1 MIVNII
7 ENSNIK
13 ETKISIECNKTDES
27 IIKLVSLIKNI
38 NNNDRKIIGISQ
50 GETYCLEQDRIL
62 YFESVDRKTFCYT
75 EDSVFEVGMKLYEID
90 EKYENTSYLRI
101 SKSVIV
107 NLNRVKSVKPEFDGK
122 MLATMDNSEK
132 IYISRQYVS
141 EFKKKIGIGGKK
153 DG

>member
-13 ETKISIECNKTDES
+13 ETKINIECNKTDES
-27 IIKLVSLIKNI
+27 IIKLISIIKNI
-38 NNNDRKIIGISQ
+38 NKNDKKVIGISR
-50 GETYCLEQDRIL
+50 GETYCLDKNEVL
-62 YFESVDRKTFCYT
+62 YFETVDRKTFCYT
-75 EDSVFEVGMKLYEID
+75 VDNVFEVGMKLYEI
-90 EKYENTSYLRI
+90 EENYEDTSFLRI
-101 SKSVIV
+101 SKSIIV

-122 MLATMDNSEK
+122 MLATMDNGEK

-153 DG
+153 NG

>member
-13 ETKISIECNKTDES
+13 ETKINIECNKTDES
-27 IIKLVSLIKNI
+27 IIKLVSLIKSI

-62 YFESVDRKTFCYT
+62 YFESVDRKIFCYT

-90 EKYENTSYLRI
+90 EQYENTSYLRI

-122 MLATMDNSEK
+122 MLAAMDNGEK

>member
-1 MIVNII
+1 LIVNII

-13 ETKISIECNKTDES
+13 ETKINIECNKTDES

-38 NNNDRKIIGISQ
+38 NNNGRKIIGISQ

-75 EDSVFEVGMKLYEID
+75 DDSVFEVGMKLYEID

-122 MLATMDNSEK
+122 MLATMDNDEK
-132 IYISRQYVS
+132 IYISRQYVPI
-141 EFKKKIGIGGKK
+141 FKKKIGIGGKK

>member
-13 ETKISIECNKTDES
+13 ETKINIECNKTDES

-38 NNNDRKIIGISQ
+38 NNNDGKIIGISQ

-75 EDSVFEVGMKLYEID
+75 EDGIFEIAMKLYEIED
-90 EKYENTSYLRI
+90 KYKEKSYLRI
-101 SKSVIV
+101 SKSFVSKPVTFLNSSGSSCVITS
-107 NLNRVKSVKPEFDGK
+107 LRERS
-122 MLATMDNSEK
+122 L
-132 IYISRQYVS
+132 
-141 EFKKKIGIGGKK
+141 
-153 DG
+153 